1 MEITSKGM
9 TTTKSPLINLM
20 ITVYFTYH
28 QKEQLV
34 DFLKKYLCIIYV
46 KICLECKVCTKIK
59 PKVSVL

>member
-1 MEITSKGM
+1 MEITSKEM

-34 DFLKKYLCIIYV
+34 DFFKEVSMHYLC
-46 KICLECKVCTKIK
+46 KNL
-59 PKVSVL
+59 P